1 MNTLREA
8 VHEYLTIRRDLGF
21 KLNDA
26 GRGLLDFVAFMEQQ
40 LAPYITQQ
48 LALTW
53 AQQPSTV
60 QPAEWARRLSFVRGF
75 ARHRSATDPRTQIP
89 PDGLLP
95 YRPKRARPYLY
106 TDDEISGL
114 LRAALKLPCRGG
126 LKPWTY
132 YCLFGLLSVSG
143 LRLGEARNLELQD
156 VDLKASVLTIRG
168 AKFGKSRL
176 VPLHASGRNVL
187 AGYIARRER
196 FWAARPVSP
205 YLFVSNRGN
214 RLDVGQIHR
223 TFYALSRQIGL
234 RGQSDSHGPRL
245 HDMRHRFAVKTLL
258 RWYRSG
264 EDAERR
270 LPILSAYLGHVH
282 VSDTFWYLSAWPE
295 LMREAMLRL
304 ERRWEN
310 RP

>member
-8 VHEYLTIRRDLGF
+8 VQEYLAMRRGLGF
-21 KLNDA
+21 KLYDA
-26 GRGLLDFVAFMEQQ
+26 GRGLLDFVTFMEQHR
-40 LAPYITQQ
+40 ASYITLQ

-60 QPAEWARRLSFVRGF
+60 QPTEWARRLSFVRGF

-89 PDGLLP
+89 PEALMR

-106 TDDEISGL
+106 TDNEIRDL
-114 LRAALKLPCRGG
+114 LRAALRLPCSGG
-126 LKPWTY
+126 LRPWTY
-132 YCLFGLLSVSG
+132 HCLFGLLSVSG
-143 LRLGEARNLELQD
+143 LRLGEARNLELPD
-156 VDLKASVLTIRG
+156 VDLKHAVLTVRKT
-168 AKFGKSRL
+168 KFGKSRL
-176 VPLHASGRNVL
+176 VPLHASTRKVL
-187 AGYIARRER
+187 AGYLARRQR
-196 FWAARPVSP
+196 FWASRPVSS
-205 YLFVSNRGN
+205 YVFVSNRGN
-214 RLDVGQIHR
+214 RLDVGTIHR
-223 TFYALSRQIGL
+223 TFYALSRQTGL
-234 RGQSDSHGPRL
+234 RGLSDSHGPRL

-264 EDAERR
+264 EDVEQR

-310 RP
+310 RS

>member
-1 MNTLREA
+1 MNTLRKA
-8 VHEYLTIRRDLGF
+8 VEEYLTMRRALGF
-21 KLNDA
+21 KLSEA
-26 GRGLLDFVAFMEQQ
+26 GTGLLAFVTFMEQRR
-40 LAPYITQQ
+40 ASYITHQ

-60 QPAEWARRLSFVRGF
+60 QPEEWARRLSFVRTF

-89 PDGLLP
+89 PEGLLP
-95 YRPKRARPYLY
+95 YRSKRARPYLY
-106 TDDEISGL
+106 KDDEILAL
-114 LRAALKLPCRGG
+114 LGAALKLPCSG
-126 LKPWTY
+126 LRPWTY
-132 YCLFGLLSVSG
+132 HCLFGLLSVSG
-143 LRLGEARNLELQD
+143 MRLGEARNLELQD
-156 VDLKASVLTIRG
+156 VDLKAAVLTIRA

-176 VPLHASGRNVL
+176 VPLHTSTRDVL
-187 AGYIARRER
+187 KGYIARRER
-196 FWAARPVSP
+196 FWTARPVSP

-214 RLDVGQIHR
+214 RLDVGDIHR
-223 TFYALSRQIGL
+223 TFYVLSRQTGL
-234 RGQSDSHGPRL
+234 RGPSDSHGPRL

-258 RWYRSG
+258 QWYRAG

-270 LPILSAYLGHVH
+270 LPILSTYLGHVH
-282 VSDTFWYLSAWPE
+282 ISDTFWYLSAWPE